1 VNSKIIL
8 LAKIGKVEETVLKVG
23 RLRKN
28 QRKKILL
35 NPVKQGKKKVKVR
48 KLNYFQPFSILENK
62 NNKVN

>member
-1 VNSKIIL
+1 LK
-8 LAKIGKVEETVLKVG
+8 EERPK
-23 RLRKN
+23 KN
-28 QRKKILL
+28 LRKKILL

>member
-1 VNSKIIL
+1 
-8 LAKIGKVEETVLKVG
+8 VG
-23 RLRKN
+23 RQRKN